1 MTKIYFKNSKIENDL
16 DNLNTIS
23 NEFTKLIY
31 SKEKHVRE
39 MNEKRNDCLT
49 ARKTY
54 WKILNR
60 SSKNIK
66 IPLIPPLLVNGETV
80 PNFLQKAELFK
91 KFFASQ
97 CCFFKNS
104 STLPPFNLQ
113 TDKVVDKFSF
123 SEDNITQIIK
133 KLNLNK

>member
-16 DNLNTIS
+16 DNLNIIS

-31 SKEKHVRE
+31 SKEKHARE
-39 MNEKRNDCLT
+39 MTEKLNDCFT

-60 SSKNIK
+60 FSKNIK
-66 IPLIPPLLVNGETV
+66 IPLIPPLLVNRETV
-80 PNFLQKAELFK
+80 PSFLEKAELFN

-97 CCFFKNS
+97 CGFFKNS
-104 STLPPFNLQ
+104 STLPPFKLQ

-123 SEDNITQIIK
+123 SEDDITQIIK

>member
-1 MTKIYFKNSKIENDL
+1 MTE
-16 DNLNTIS
+16 
-23 NEFTKLIY
+23 KL
-31 SKEKHVRE
+31 
-39 MNEKRNDCLT
+39 NDCLT

-60 SSKNIK
+60 F
-66 IPLIPPLLVNGETV
+66 
-80 PNFLQKAELFK
+80 FLEKAELFN

-123 SEDNITQIIK
+123 SEDDITQIIK
-133 KLNLNK
+133 KLNLNKQHGWDNIPIRMIKVCDKSVSYPLKLVFQASFQE